1 MKNFFEVVK
10 EFCTQHFK
18 QVTFVIFAAVGTIIA
33 LLSNYAS
40 THGYGNF
47 LQSDGDSHRTY
58 YHDDRRNRHDRHD
71 SNRKP
76 WTMQKPSPKPS
87 SSSSNSRSSGHK

>member
-10 EFCTQHFK
+10 EFCAQHLK

-47 LQSDGDSHRTY
+47 WQSDGDRHRTY
-58 YHDDRRNRHDRHD
+58 YHDDRRDRYDRHD

-76 WTMQKPSPKPS
+76 WTMQKPSTS
-87 SSSSNSRSSGHK
+87 RSTNSHSSGHK

>member
-1 MKNFFEVVK
+1 MKNFFESVK
-10 EFCTQHFK
+10 EFCAQHLK

-40 THGYGNF
+40 THGYGDILHSGNEY
-47 LQSDGDSHRTY
+47 HRTY
-58 YHDDRRNRHDRHD
+58 HDYDRRERRD

-76 WTMQKPSPKPS
+76 WTMQKPSTSRPT
-87 SSSSNSRSSGHK
+87 NSHSSGHK